1 MCVWSTV
8 YTYIWSLTVRNV
20 CYLSAGC
27 CDAVRDR
34 FARSVN
40 APTTPTV
47 GPHCPRV
54 PSRAN
59 VCLLPTHR
67 RAHTPATLA
76 QIIIY
81 HYIYARSAAG
91 TYICTIILNIIMRS
105 YSRRRNSPRPSRPPP
120 ISRVADLA
128 FWRALSLCPCG
139 DFKEILQPSKG
150 GPVRFSETFCGRN
163 G

>member
-1 MCVWSTV
+1 MSVWTTV
-8 YTYIWSLTVRNV
+8 CIWSLTVRNV
-20 CYLSAGC
+20 CYLSTGC

-47 GPHCPRV
+47 RPHCPRV

-59 VCLLPTHR
+59 ACLLPTHR

-81 HYIYARSAAG
+81 HYIYARSAG
-91 TYICTIILNIIMRS
+91 TIILNIIIMRA
-105 YSRRRNSPRPSRPPP
+105 YTVRRRNSPRLSRPPP
-120 ISRVADLA
+120 INRVADLV
-128 FWRALSLCPCG
+128 FWRAFSLCPCG
-139 DFKEILQPSKG
+139 NFTEILQPTKEPPSR
-150 GPVRFSETFCGRN
+150 VAVLWDLLRT
-163 G
+163 